1 MLQFITSTSDKYSIA
16 EEAQMSIEG
25 GCLWIQVSQ
34 SLPDGVTQKEVLQE
48 LQPVCEENEVF
59 LMADSNVELAKEMR
73 IHGVHL
79 KKDDMKPA
87 EARELLGP
95 HAVIGVDA
103 DTAADIIALRG
114 LDIDY
119 AVLDFDDR
127 NGIPAIREIINDVR
141 KEGVGIHIVARGR
154 FALSDFSELK
164 QAGVNGFAVSRQITD
179 TSDPVAATAEILD
192 AISR

>member
-1 MLQFITSTSDKYSIA
+1 
-16 EEAQMSIEG
+16 
-25 GCLWIQVSQ
+25 
-34 SLPDGVTQKEVLQE
+34 
-48 LQPVCEENEVF
+48 
-59 LMADSNVELAKEMR
+59 
-73 IHGVHL
+73 
-79 KKDDMKPA
+79 MKPV

-127 NGIPAIREIINDVR
+127 HSIPSIREIINEVR
-141 KEGVGIHIVARGR
+141 KEGVEIHIVARGR

-164 QAGVNGFAVSRQITD
+164 QAGVNGFAVSRQISD
-179 TSDPVAATAEILD
+179 TPDPVAATAEILD